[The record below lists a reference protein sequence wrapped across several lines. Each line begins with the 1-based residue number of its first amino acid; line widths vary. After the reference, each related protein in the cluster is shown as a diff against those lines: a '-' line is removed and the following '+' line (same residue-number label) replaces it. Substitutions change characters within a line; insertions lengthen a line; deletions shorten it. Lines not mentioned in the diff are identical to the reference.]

1 MRTRPRPRPKM
12 TRYYMGIPQ
21 IVSIY
26 DFFRKIVNFQNVTV
40 FWMFYFCD
48 HFSEFFKN
56 FWLDFMT
63 KQGLMYFLFHISSIL
78 LFDIT
83 IHQNGLVRAHCGLE
97 YIRLNSAFCPS
108 CFLRHF

>member
-1 MRTRPRPRPKM
+1 MTRPRPKM

-48 HFSEFFKN
+48 HFSEFFKS

-78 LFDIT
+78 LFDIDYSSKWT
-83 IHQNGLVRAHCGLE
+83 GP
-97 YIRLNSAFCPS
+97 SALWPRVYFDS
-108 CFLRHF
+108 VF